1 MKAILVINMPT
12 TCLDCPVCTISDW
25 DGEYECGVSH
35 KSTEEYFD
43 KIPSWCPLR
52 PLPKMKEGM
61 ALGKREIDGKEKDL
75 IGWSSYDCGWNDCLE
90 QITGE
95 TE

>member
-43 KIPSWCPLR
+43 KIPSWCPLK
-52 PLPKMKEGM
+52 PLPDKQKVKAGSGGYTRGFT
-61 ALGKREIDGKEKDL
+61 AGFNSFRFK
-75 IGWSSYDCGWNDCLE
+75 
-90 QITGE
+90 ITGE
-95 TE
+95 KE